1 MAKRKEAMSTLLPS
15 KTVKLDDHFQFV
27 FPLSSTQIKYFFYR
41 PTGQIKNEN
50 VIEFFVRLCGD
61 VIVDV
66 FHYANRLRLTK
77 LARIGLRFHSIV
89 ENFFGEMPFLRLNLI
104 LLEYIFFP
112 SNYPKFIIFES

>member
-15 KTVKLDDHFQFV
+15 KTVKLGDHFQFV
-27 FPLSSTQIKYFFYR
+27 FPLSFNQIKYFFYR
-41 PTGQIKNEN
+41 SIGQIKNEN

-61 VIVDV
+61 VMFEVLR
-66 FHYANRLRLTK
+66 YANRRRLTK

-104 LLEYIFFP
+104 LLEYIFF
-112 SNYPKFIIFES
+112 SLNYPKFIIFES